1 MLYVDLN
8 DRRGNE
14 GRFVSMMD
22 SIGMTQ
28 TAKRGSHNGWTAPGT
43 RNIVGLDVRT
53 NMSVAVSNKNSQPG
67 TTWDMYGVKASESLT
82 TSAGSIG
89 NRLSNRAGMGFAAGR
104 ESRQG
109 PTPEMLRAYY
119 RMVSILSGDLDS
131 GILGPFA
138 NRSQNDM

>member
-43 RNIVGLDVRT
+43 TNIVGLDVRT

-82 TSAGSIG
+82 TNAGPPG
-89 NRLSNRAGMGFAAGR
+89 ARLANRASMCFAAGK
-104 ESRQG
+104 EAKSC
-109 PTPEMLRAYY
+109 PTPE
-119 RMVSILSGDLDS
+119 ILS
-131 GILGPFA
+131 
-138 NRSQNDM
+138 